1 MESISAPSLD
11 LVLLKRAF
19 LRLLPESE
27 EATTAMMMALDAQ
40 GLIAPSADRDEFHL
54 AIWLAL
60 AKALDHQ
67 LNTSGPLK
75 AERRISLA
83 LYGVGVPVDRMSEAA
98 DSIARSLGCSDAE
111 TSAWSEFLHGQ
122 LDSLLSNPIE

>member
-27 EATTAMMMALDAQ
+27 EATAAMVMALDAQ
-40 GLIAPSADRDEFHL
+40 GLITPSADRDEFHL

-60 AKALDHQ
+60 ARALDHQ
-67 LNTSGPLK
+67 LNASGPLK

-83 LYGVGVPVDRMSEAA
+83 LYEVGVPIDRMSDAA
-98 DSIARSLGCSDAE
+98 DSMALSLGSNDAE
-111 TSAWSEFLHGQ
+111 VCAWRAFLHGQ